1 MADTN
6 NRDDIDK
13 KSSVGDRNSIEDK
26 KDGAEDKA
34 TAAAKRAEKIRTS
47 VEDVRNIIAQI
58 ALTTFHF
65 TFSDDDLSELT
76 KKVVTLIVQAC
87 ADKTAERIAKMC
99 PEIMMT
105 EEERVKL
112 KKI

>member
-1 MADTN
+1 MAD
-6 NRDDIDK
+6 IDNK
-13 KSSVGDRNSIEDK
+13 EDVKRNDGIGGKDKTEDK
-26 KDGAEDKA
+26 KDDAEDKA

-47 VEDVRNIIAQI
+47 VEDVRNVIAQI

-76 KKVVTLIVQAC
+76 KKVVTLVVQAC